1 MLVRGGLSGSC
12 GLFAQRFEINPQNGM
27 PERMNRTF
35 LTALAALV
43 FALANVQTSKA
54 EEVDLIVKNGIV
66 LTINAGKEILRDG
79 VVIVD
84 GNKIVEVGGVEI
96 LEQYSSDNSIDAKG
110 GIIMPGMINAHTH
123 ASMSV
128 FRSLADDVPDR
139 LNRYIFPLENKM
151 VSEEMV
157 YIGAVHAAIEMA
169 RGGVTTMVDM
179 YLFEESA
186 ARAVKEIGLRG
197 VMTQNIIKYP
207 TADGEDG
214 HAKLELAIALVEK
227 YKDDELITPGF
238 GPHAPHTVTKETLEQ
253 IAELSEQ
260 YDVPVS
266 MHVAETQEEFDE
278 FQSKFGMSPIEYLDS
293 VGILN
298 ERFIAA
304 HSIFVTDSD
313 IELMKLRDVGIA
325 HNMVANIKSAKGV
338 SPALKMFDD
347 GLNIGLGTD
356 GPMSGNTLDII
367 GQMGYVAKLHKLVN
381 RDRSAMPPYKVV
393 EMATMGGARAIHR
406 KDELGSLERGKLADI
421 VIVETNSTNMQ
432 PIFDPYSV
440 LVYSA
445 NASNVDTVIVNG
457 KMVVSDKTLLTYDE
471 EKSRAAIREFSE
483 EVEEIAETL

>member
-1 MLVRGGLSGSC
+1 MNKML
-12 GLFAQRFEINPQNGM
+12 
-27 PERMNRTF
+27 
-35 LTALAALV
+35 LTGVAALILA
-43 FALANVQTSKA
+43 FAHVHAGDA
-54 EEVDLIVKNGIV
+54 EKVDLIVRNGIV
-66 LTINAGKEILRDG
+66 LTMNAGRDVIDDG

-84 GNKIVEVGGVEI
+84 GNRIVEVGGVDI
-96 LEQYSSDNSIDAKG
+96 LGKYSSDNVIDANG
-110 GIIMPGMINAHTH
+110 GIIMPGMINTHTH

-169 RGGVTTMVDM
+169 RAGVTTMVDM

-186 ARAVKEIGLRG
+186 ARAVKEVGLRG
-197 VMTQNIIKYP
+197 IMTQNIIKYP
-207 TADGEDG
+207 TADGQDG
-214 HAKLELAIALVEK
+214 NAKLERALAFIEK
-227 YKDDELITPGF
+227 YRDDELITPGF
-238 GPHAPHTVTKETLEQ
+238 GPHAPHTVTKETLER
-253 IAELSEQ
+253 IVELSEE

-266 MHVAETQEEFDE
+266 MHVAETQEEFDR
-278 FQSKFGMSPIEYLDS
+278 FQSELGMTPVEYLDS

-304 HSIFVTDSD
+304 HCIFITESD
-313 IELMKLRDVGIA
+313 IELMKQRGVGIA

-338 SPALKMFDD
+338 SPALQMFDE

-381 RDRSAMPPYKVV
+381 KDRSAMPPYKVV
-393 EMATMGGARAIHR
+393 EMATTGGARAIHR
-406 KDELGSLERGKLADI
+406 EDELGSLERGKLADI
-421 VIVETNSTNMQ
+421 VVVETRSPNMQ

-445 NASNVDTVIVNG
+445 NASNVETVIVNG
-457 KMVVSDKTLLTYDE
+457 QIVVSEKTLLTYDE
-471 EKSRAAIREFSE
+471 EKSRAAIEEFSE
-483 EVEEIAETL
+483 QVAEVAETL

>member
-1 MLVRGGLSGSC
+1 
-12 GLFAQRFEINPQNGM
+12 
-27 PERMNRTF
+27 MNRTF
-35 LTALAALV
+35 LKGLAALIL
-43 FALANVQTSKA
+43 ALTNVQASKA
-54 EEVDLIVKNGIV
+54 EEADLIVKNGIV
-66 LTINAGKEILRDG
+66 LTLNAGKEILSDG

-96 LEQYSSDNSIDAKG
+96 LTKYSSDTAIDAKG
-110 GIIMPGMINAHTH
+110 GIIMPGMINTHTH
-123 ASMSV
+123 AAMTV

-139 LNRYIFPLENKM
+139 LEKYIFPLESKM
-151 VSEEMV
+151 VSEDMV
-157 YIGAVHAAIEMA
+157 YIGTVHAAIEMA
-169 RGGVTTMVDM
+169 KAGVTTMVDM

-207 TADGEDG
+207 TADGQDG
-214 HAKLELAIALVEK
+214 NAKLELATAFVEK
-227 YKDDELITPGF
+227 YQGDELITPGF
-238 GPHAPHTVTKETLEQ
+238 GPHAPHTVTKENLEK
-253 IAELSEQ
+253 IAKLSAK

-266 MHVAETQEEFDE
+266 MHVAETQDEFDR
-278 FQSKFGMSPIEYLDS
+278 FQSEFGMTPIEYLDS

-313 IELMKLRDVGIA
+313 IELMKLRDIGIA

-338 SPALKMFDD
+338 APALKMFDD
-347 GLNIGLGTD
+347 GLNVGLGTD

-367 GQMGYVAKLHKLVN
+367 GQMGYVAKLHKLIN
-381 RDRSAMPPYKVV
+381 KDRSAMPPYKVV
-393 EMATMGGARAIHR
+393 EMATIGGARAINR
-406 KDELGSLERGKLADI
+406 EDELGSLERGKLADI
-421 VIVETNSTNMQ
+421 VIIETKSTNMQ

-457 KMVVSDKTLLTYDE
+457 KIVVSEKALLTYDE
-471 EKSRAAIREFSE
+471 EKSRAAIKEFSRK
-483 EVEEIAETL
+483 VEEIAETL

>member
-1 MLVRGGLSGSC
+1 
-12 GLFAQRFEINPQNGM
+12 
-27 PERMNRTF
+27 MNTKF
-35 LTALAALV
+35 LTGLAALLL
-43 FALANVQTSKA
+43 ALTNVQTSQA

-66 LTINAGKEILRDG
+66 LTINGGKEIFSDG

-84 GNKIVEVGGVEI
+84 GNRIVAVGGARI
-96 LEQYSSDNSIDAKG
+96 LDNYSSDNVIDAMG
-110 GIIMPGMINAHTH
+110 GIIMPGMINTHTH
-123 ASMSV
+123 TSMSV

-139 LNRYIFPLENKM
+139 LNKYIFPLESKL

-169 RGGVTTMVDM
+169 KAGVTTMVDM

-207 TADGEDG
+207 TADGADG
-214 HAKLELAIALVEK
+214 NAKLELATALVEK
-227 YKDDELITPGF
+227 YKDDELITPGY
-238 GPHAPHTVTKETLEQ
+238 GPHAPHTVTRDVLEK
-253 IAELSEQ
+253 IAALSEQ

-266 MHVAETQEEFDE
+266 MHVAETQDEFDK
-278 FQSKFGMSPIEYLDS
+278 FQSEFDMTPVEYLDS
-293 VGILN
+293 VGLLN

-313 IELMKLRDVGIA
+313 IELMKRRDVGIA

-367 GQMGYVAKLHKLVN
+367 GQMGYVAKLHKLAN
-381 RDRSAMPPYKVV
+381 KDRSAMPPYKVV

-406 KDELGSLERGKLADI
+406 DDELGSLERGKLADI
-421 VIVETNSTNMQ
+421 VIVETDSTNMQ
-432 PIFDPYSV
+432 PMFDPYSV

-457 KMVVSDKTLLTYDE
+457 KVVVSDKTLLTYDE
-471 EKSRAAIREFSE
+471 KKSRTAIRDFSKR
-483 EVEEIAETL
+483 VAAIAETL

>member
-1 MLVRGGLSGSC
+1 MNKTLLTGLV
-12 GLFAQRFEINPQNGM
+12 
-27 PERMNRTF
+27 
-35 LTALAALV
+35 ALV
-43 FALANVQTSKA
+43 LALTNVQASQA
-54 EEVDLIVKNGIV
+54 EDVDLIVKNGTV
-66 LTINAGKEILRDG
+66 LTMNAGKEIFSDG
-79 VVIVD
+79 VVIVS

-96 LEQYSSDNSIDAKG
+96 LGRYSSDNAIDAKG
-110 GIIMPGMINAHTH
+110 GIIMPGMINTHTH

-151 VSEEMV
+151 VSKEMV

-169 RGGVTTMVDM
+169 KGGVTTMVDM

-207 TADGEDG
+207 TADGKDG
-214 HAKLELAIALVEK
+214 NAKLKLATALVER
-227 YKDDELITPGF
+227 YKNDELITPGY
-238 GPHAPHTVTKETLEQ
+238 GPHAPHTVTKENLEK
-253 IAELSEQ
+253 IAALSEK
-260 YDVPVS
+260 YDAPVS
-266 MHVAETQEEFDE
+266 MHVAETQEEFDR
-278 FQSKFGMSPIEYLDS
+278 FQSEFSMTPVEYLDS

-298 ERFIAA
+298 DRLIAA
-304 HSIFVTDSD
+304 HCIFVTDSD
-313 IELMKLRDVGIA
+313 IELMKRRGVGIA

-381 RDRSAMPPYKVV
+381 KDRSAMPPYKVV

-406 KDELGSLERGKLADI
+406 DDELGSLERGKLADI

-432 PIFDPYSV
+432 PMFDPYSV

-457 KMVVSDKTLLTYDE
+457 KVVVSEKTLLTYDE
-471 EKSRAAIREFSE
+471 EKSRAVIQEFSK
-483 EVEEIAETL
+483 EVEAIAETL

>member
-1 MLVRGGLSGSC
+1 
-12 GLFAQRFEINPQNGM
+12 
-27 PERMNRTF
+27 MNRTF
-35 LTALAALV
+35 LTGLAALI
-43 FALANVQTSKA
+43 FALTNVQASKA

-66 LTINAGKEILRDG
+66 LTLDAEKEIFRDG
-79 VVIVD
+79 VVIVN

-96 LEQYSSDNSIDAKG
+96 LAKYSSDNAIDAKD
-110 GIIMPGMINAHTH
+110 GIIMPGMINTHTH

-139 LNRYIFPLENKM
+139 LDRYIFPLENKM

-157 YIGAVHAAIEMA
+157 YIGTVHAAIEMA
-169 RGGVTTMVDM
+169 KAGVTTMVDM

-207 TADGEDG
+207 TADGEDAN
-214 HAKLELAIALVEK
+214 AKLELATAFVEK

-238 GPHAPHTVTKETLEQ
+238 GPHAPHTVTKEDLEK

-266 MHVAETQEEFDE
+266 MHVAETQDEFDR
-278 FQSKFGMSPIEYLDS
+278 FQSEFGMTPVEYLDS

-313 IELMKLRDVGIA
+313 IELMKLRDIGIA

-347 GLNIGLGTD
+347 GLNVGLGTD

-367 GQMGYVAKLHKLVN
+367 GQMGYVAKLHKLIN
-381 RDRSAMPPYKVV
+381 KDRSAMPPYKVV
-393 EMATMGGARAIHR
+393 DMATMGGARAINR
-406 KDELGSLERGKLADI
+406 EDELGSLERGKLADI
-421 VIVETNSTNMQ
+421 VIVETKSTNMQ

-457 KMVVSDKTLLTYDE
+457 KVVVSDKALLTYDE
-471 EKSRAAIREFSE
+471 EKSRAAIKEFSKK
-483 EVEEIAETL
+483 VEEIAETL